1 MPDDFQET
9 VRKEP
14 AGGDGGRSRQRPKKR
29 AQAPLMSLTEVRKVL
44 RSIVE
49 VEPVASSDIARTLDN
64 EGVAYLTMKDDDEIY
79 AVALDPAE
87 FEKLVKQTQRR

>member
-14 AGGDGGRSRQRPKKR
+14 TGEHDGRSRQKPKKR
-29 AQAPLMSLTEVRKVL
+29 AQAPLMSLAEVRKVL

-49 VEPVASSDIARTLDN
+49 VDPAGSNDIARTLGN
-64 EGVAYLTMKDDDEIY
+64 EGVAYLTKMNDDEIY